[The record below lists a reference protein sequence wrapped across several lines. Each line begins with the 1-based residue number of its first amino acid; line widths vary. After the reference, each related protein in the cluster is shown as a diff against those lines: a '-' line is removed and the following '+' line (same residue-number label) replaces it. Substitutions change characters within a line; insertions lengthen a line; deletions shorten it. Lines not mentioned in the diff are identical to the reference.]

1 MSAAV
6 TEANTSTRQLWH
18 IVGSG
23 DLEQL
28 DQLLGQGADVNAGDR
43 TGVTPLMR
51 AAYHGQLAMVRA
63 LVEHGADPNAKDR
76 SGLTAMMMAKHA
88 KHDEIVETLR
98 SLGAQGANEGAR
110 KRRIVAS
117 GRDENVA
124 ASADHK
130 DAIAVTPSQIPD
142 DHKDVPPVTASQTI
156 DDHKD
161 AIPVTASPTPD
172 DLKPATPVRPLQIS
186 DDLKDATP
194 VTASL
199 TTDDHKDVTPVRG
212 SQTSDDLKDATP
224 VRPLQIS
231 DDLKDATPVTALL
244 TTDDHKDV
252 TPVRGSQTSDDLKD
266 AIPVR
271 PPQTRTL
278 HEPLEIWEMVQ
289 ATSAQPYVPP
299 GSPRRVLSTRI
310 LALGVGALIICAG
323 TVFGFVAL
331 RGVFSATDD
340 SAEAQ
345 TETSSSKPRLSTSK
359 PLMNL
364 PNKTGRSSNDLTKVK
379 PVGKLMG
386 LRSKPVT
393 APVAAAS
400 VSTAKKASASQ
411 RPKGI
416 KLTAAFL
423 KPNKNVRK
431 VTRLERD
438 QDTNAKS
445 AKKDPAPP
453 ASDPV
458 KPSTTQKPKVI
469 QWP

>member
-18 IVGSG
+18 IVGNG

-28 DQLLGQGADVNAGDR
+28 NQLLGQGADVNAGDR

-63 LVEHGADPNAKDR
+63 LIEHGADPNAKDR
-76 SGLTAMMMAKHA
+76 SGLTALMMAKHG
-88 KHDEIVETLR
+88 KHDEIVEALR
-98 SLGAQGANEGAR
+98 SLGAQGTGAR

-117 GRDENVA
+117 VTSENVA
-124 ASADHK
+124 ASDDHK
-130 DAIAVTPSQIPD
+130 DAIAVRPSQTSD
-142 DHKDVPPVTASQTI
+142 DHKEVTPVTASQT
-156 DDHKD
+156 
-161 AIPVTASPTPD
+161 PD
-172 DLKPATPVRPLQIS
+172 DPKPATSVRPLQIS

-194 VTASL
+194 VIASQ
-199 TTDDHKDVTPVRG
+199 TTDDRKAATPVRG
-212 SQTSDDLKDATP
+212 SQTSDDLKVALP
-224 VRPLQIS
+224 VSP
-231 DDLKDATPVTALL
+231 
-244 TTDDHKDV
+244 
-252 TPVRGSQTSDDLKD
+252 SQTSDDLKD
-266 AIPVR
+266 AKPVR
-271 PPQTRTL
+271 PPQARTL

-299 GSPRRVLSTRI
+299 SSPRRPVSTRI

-331 RGVFSATDD
+331 RGLLSATDD
-340 SAEAQ
+340 TAETQSEA
-345 TETSSSKPRLSTSK
+345 TKPSSTNPRLSTSK
-359 PLMNL
+359 PLTNL
-364 PNKTGRSSNDLTKVK
+364 PNKTARASNDLTKVK

-386 LRSKPVT
+386 VRADHVT

-400 VSTAKKASASQ
+400 ASTVKKSPTSQ
-411 RPKGI
+411 RPKDT
-416 KLTAAFL
+416 KVAATFL

-431 VTRLERD
+431 VTHLERD
-438 QDTNAKS
+438 QDTNVKS
-445 AKKDPAPP
+445 AKKEPATP

>member
-18 IVGSG
+18 IVGGG

-63 LVEHGADPNAKDR
+63 LIEHGADPNAKDR

-88 KHDEIVETLR
+88 KHDEIVEALR

-110 KRRIVAS
+110 KRRIAAS

-124 ASADHK
+124 ASGDHK
-130 DAIAVTPSQIPD
+130 DAVAVTPSQISD
-142 DHKDVPPVTASQTI
+142 DHKDVPPVTALQTP

-161 AIPVTASPTPD
+161 AIPVTASLTTD

-199 TTDDHKDVTPVRG
+199 TTDDHKDAVPVTAVLTTDDLKPATPVRG

-224 VRPLQIS
+224 VRP
-231 DDLKDATPVTALL
+231 
-244 TTDDHKDV
+244 
-252 TPVRGSQTSDDLKD
+252 
-266 AIPVR
+266 
-271 PPQTRTL
+271 PQTKTL

-289 ATSAQPYVPP
+289 ATSAQPHVPP
-299 GSPRRVLSTRI
+299 GGPRRVLSTRI
-310 LALGVGALIICAG
+310 LALGVGALIICA
-323 TVFGFVAL
+323 VFGFVAL
-331 RGVFSATDD
+331 RGVFIATDD

-345 TETSSSKPRLSTSK
+345 PETSSSKPRLSTSK
-359 PLMNL
+359 PVMNL
-364 PNKTGRSSNDLTKVK
+364 PNKTARSSNDLTKVK

-386 LRSKPVT
+386 VRSKPVT

-400 VSTAKKASASQ
+400 VSTAKKPSASQ
-411 RPKGI
+411 RPKDT
-416 KLTAAFL
+416 KLTVAFL

-438 QDTNAKS
+438 QDTSAKS

-453 ASDPV
+453 VSDPV

>member
-18 IVGSG
+18 IVGGG

-63 LVEHGADPNAKDR
+63 LIEHGADPNAKDR

-88 KHDEIVETLR
+88 KHDEIVEALR

-110 KRRIVAS
+110 KRRI

-124 ASADHK
+124 ASGDHK
-130 DAIAVTPSQIPD
+130 DAVAVTPSQI
-142 DHKDVPPVTASQTI
+142 S

-161 AIPVTASPTPD
+161 AIPVTASLTTD

-199 TTDDHKDVTPVRG
+199 TTDDHKDAVPVTAVLTTDDLKPATPVRG

-224 VRPLQIS
+224 VRP
-231 DDLKDATPVTALL
+231 
-244 TTDDHKDV
+244 
-252 TPVRGSQTSDDLKD
+252 
-266 AIPVR
+266 
-271 PPQTRTL
+271 PQTKTL

-289 ATSAQPYVPP
+289 ATSAQPHVPP
-299 GSPRRVLSTRI
+299 GGPRRVLSTRI

-331 RGVFSATDD
+331 RGVFIATDD

-345 TETSSSKPRLSTSK
+345 PETSSSKPRLSTSK
-359 PLMNL
+359 PLANP
-364 PNKTGRSSNDLTKVK
+364 PNKTARSSNDLTKVK

-386 LRSKPVT
+386 VRSKPVT

-400 VSTAKKASASQ
+400 VSTAKKPSASQ
-411 RPKGI
+411 RPKDT
-416 KLTAAFL
+416 KLTVAFL

-438 QDTNAKS
+438 QDTSAKS

-453 ASDPV
+453 VSDPV

>member
-76 SGLTAMMMAKHA
+76 SGLTAMMMAKHG
-88 KHDEIVETLR
+88 KHDEIVEALR

-130 DAIAVTPSQIPD
+130 DAVAVTPSQIPD
-142 DHKDVPPVTASQTI
+142 DHKDVPQVTASQTI

-161 AIPVTASPTPD
+161 AIPVTASQTTD

-186 DDLKDATP
+186 DDLKDA
-194 VTASL
+194 
-199 TTDDHKDVTPVRG
+199 
-212 SQTSDDLKDATP
+212 
-224 VRPLQIS
+224 
-231 DDLKDATPVTALL
+231 
-244 TTDDHKDV
+244 

-386 LRSKPVT
+386 LPSKPVT
-393 APVAAAS
+393 VPVAAAS

-411 RPKGI
+411 RPKDI

>member
-63 LVEHGADPNAKDR
+63 LIEHGADPNAKDR

-110 KRRIVAS
+110 KRRIAAS

-161 AIPVTASPTPD
+161 AIPVTASQTIDDHKDAIPVTASQTTD

-194 VTASL
+194 VTAL
-199 TTDDHKDVTPVRG
+199 PTTDDH
-212 SQTSDDLKDATP
+212 
-224 VRPLQIS
+224 
-231 DDLKDATPVTALL
+231 KDATPVTALP
-244 TTDDHKDV
+244 TTDDHKDATSV
-252 TPVRGSQTSDDLKD
+252 TASLTTDDLKD
-266 AIPVR
+266 ATPVR

-299 GSPRRVLSTRI
+299 GGPRRVLSTRI

-331 RGVFSATDD
+331 RGVLSATDD

-345 TETSSSKPRLSTSK
+345 PETSSSKPRLSTSK

-364 PNKTGRSSNDLTKVK
+364 PNKTARSSNDLTKVK

-386 LRSKPVT
+386 VRSKPVT

-400 VSTAKKASASQ
+400 VSTVKKPSASQ
-411 RPKGI
+411 RPKDI